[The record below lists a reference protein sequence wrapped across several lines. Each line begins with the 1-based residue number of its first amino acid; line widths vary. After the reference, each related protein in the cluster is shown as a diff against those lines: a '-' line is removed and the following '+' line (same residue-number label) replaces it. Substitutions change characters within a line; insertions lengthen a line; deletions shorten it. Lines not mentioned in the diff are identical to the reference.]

1 MTNSSGL
8 GGATFAF
15 SGWGSHLFDYD
26 DDGWKDL
33 FVRQGHVMEA
43 IEQTSPNVKYLEPPL
58 LLKNGPGHFVRVLA
72 GDVFRKEWAGRGA
85 AFGDIDND
93 GDLDI
98 VVSNVGQRAY
108 VLRNDGGNRRN
119 LAGNTNHGH
128 EIEPRRHRL
137 SR

>member
-1 MTNSSGL
+1 MGIDFSDFDNDGRPDIIVTDLSSERYHLSHNNGEGSFRDVTNSSGL

-58 LLKNGPGHFVRVLA
+58 LLKTGPA
-72 GDVFRKEWAGRGA
+72 
-85 AFGDIDND
+85 I
-93 GDLDI
+93 
-98 VVSNVGQRAY
+98 S
-108 VLRNDGGNRRN
+108 
-119 LAGNTNHGH
+119 
-128 EIEPRRHRL
+128 
-137 SR
+137 